1 VAGLT
6 AALGAGIGLYARY
19 VEDATCESTESSL
32 VLPRWPAGLEGFRL
46 AFVADFHVGHKP
58 GGPWATPAL
67 PAAIDAVR
75 IAKPD
80 LLVFGGDFGFMRWQ
94 PEELASAAALF
105 DVPVR
110 VGVLGNHDFA
120 RGSRRARALRG
131 SLEARGFIVLEN
143 ESVCLRFRDTP
154 VWVAGL
160 GDGATKRADMPKLVA
175 SLPGDAQPVLLVSH
189 TPDAVTDM
197 PAGVFD
203 LVLAGHT
210 HGGQIALPFLNHV
223 VLRVW
228 AKTRYDRGLYDVGD
242 VPMFVTK
249 GLGMVGHHAR
259 FRAKPE
265 IALLTLRSSPPPM
278 GV

>member
-1 VAGLT
+1 
-6 AALGAGIGLYARY
+6 
-19 VEDATCESTESSL
+19 
-32 VLPRWPAGLEGFRL
+32 
-46 AFVADFHVGHKP
+46 
-58 GGPWATPAL
+58 
-67 PAAIDAVR
+67 
-75 IAKPD
+75 
-80 LLVFGGDFGFMRWQ
+80 
-94 PEELASAAALF
+94 LASAAALF